1 MPSRA
6 AIAAASALLLAACS
20 RGGGLEARARLEA
33 RDRAARPAPFDWSRP
48 SSALAMTADEAAA
61 RLGSFDFTASVSWT
75 VARGVPGPAASAPA
89 APAPGDSPA
98 APALPEPLLV
108 HGNERHEVRQLAGGD
123 FHVLAEIDPGTWR
136 GAETGMEITFVGG
149 ATWARGRY
157 APFRERPT
165 DRGLEA
171 RRYRDQSFR
180 LAADLAALFGPA
192 LAVEPRG
199 DASALGRPS
208 RRFSL
213 YLVKGAVRA
222 PGQPDETAPERAAPQ
237 GSMDEDTR
245 RRVAFLE
252 GRAPQALQGEMLL
265 DAASGVPLLVR
276 MRGALGDKDDPRLR
290 AEVDLEARI
299 TGWGSMVAPVAPPPG
314 ALPDDRKPRGVAR
327 ALERAGLRKRGEEKA
342 EEPGDEGD

>member
-1 MPSRA
+1 VPSRA

-48 SSALAMTADEAAA
+48 SSALEMTADEAAA
-61 RLGSFDFTASVSWT
+61 RMGSFDFTASVSWT
-75 VARGVPGPAASAPA
+75 VARGVPGPAAP

-98 APALPEPLLV
+98 APEPLLV
-108 HGNERHEVRQLAGGD
+108 HGTERHEVRQLAGGD
-123 FHVLAEIDPGTWR
+123 FHVLAEVDPGTWR
-136 GAETGMEITFVGG
+136 GSETGKEITFVGG

-171 RRYRDQSFR
+171 RRQRDQSFR

-199 DASALGRPS
+199 DVSALGRPA

-213 YLVKGAVRA
+213 YLAKGAARA
-222 PGQPDETAPERAAPQ
+222 QGQPDEAADRATPK

-245 RRVAFLE
+245 RRAAFLE
-252 GRAPQALQGEMLL
+252 GRAPLSLQGEMLL

-276 MRGALGDKDDPRLR
+276 MRGALGDKGDPRLR

-299 TGWGSMVAPVAPPPG
+299 TGWGSTVAPVAPPPG

-327 ALERAGLRKRGEEKA
+327 ALEQAGLRKRGEEKA